1 MLTEVIYPILFTF
14 GLAVGSFLNCLIYRL
29 EIDSKPT
36 GRSFCPSCKH
46 KLSWKDLI
54 PLFSYLSL
62 KGRCRYCGKKI
73 SFQYPLVEIATGI
86 LFLLVGINLNPVLA
100 LDHLRLV
107 LTLAV
112 FSLLVVVFVY
122 DLRHF
127 IIPNKIIY
135 PVIFVTLAL
144 LVSKSFLASDY
155 SLILNNIITGAIVFL
170 SFLAIYLLSR
180 GKGIGFGDVRYA
192 FFMGL
197 FLGFPEVLVG
207 LFLSFVIGAIIGVT
221 FIILGRKGRK
231 DMIPFGPF
239 LVFGTVTAYLYGS
252 ELINLYL
259 DLILI

>member
-1 MLTEVIYPILFTF
+1 MLTEIIYPILFTF

-54 PLFSYLSL
+54 PFFSYLL
-62 KGRCRYCGKKI
+62 LRGECRYCGKGI
-73 SFQYPLVEIATGI
+73 SIQYPLVEIATGA
-86 LFLLVGINLNPVLA
+86 LFVLVGIAVNPILVLEYIKLLLA
-100 LDHLRLV
+100 LII
-107 LTLAV
+107 

-122 DLRHF
+122 DFKHF

-135 PVIFVTLAL
+135 PAIFGTFLLAA
-144 LVSKSFLASDY
+144 VEGFLASNY
-155 SLILNNIITGAIVFL
+155 FLTLTYIATGAVTFL
-170 SFLAIYLLSR
+170 IFLAIYLITK

-207 LFLSFVIGAIIGVT
+207 LFLSFVIGAIIGVVL
-221 FIILGRKGRK
+221 IVAGSKGRK

-239 LVFGTVTAYLYGS
+239 LVLGTTIAYLWGS
-252 ELINLYL
+252 QLIEIYL
-259 DLILI
+259 DLILL

>member
-1 MLTEVIYPILFTF
+1 MITEIISPLLFIL

-73 SFQYPLVEIATGI
+73 SFQYPLVELATGV
-86 LFLLVGINLNPVLA
+86 LFFLVGMSIGSLSGLNYLNLA
-100 LDHLRLV
+100 LSLI
-107 LTLAV
+107 V
-112 FSLLVVVFVY
+112 FSLLVVIFVY
-122 DLRHF
+122 DLKHF
-127 IIPNKIIY
+127 IIPNKVIY
-135 PVIFVTLAL
+135 PAIFVTLAL
-144 LVSKSFLASDY
+144 LVSRSFLTSDY

-239 LVFGTVTAYLYGS
+239 LVFGTVTAHLYGS